1 MRDHQLSL
9 SQFVKKPMRIPRRH
23 FPPRVAFRTRAATR
37 KTPAFR
43 SRKIAIFI
51 TWAIGLFHRKTV
63 LIRHKQSQRTR
74 MKKSVA
80 EKAKEGRLRRPFLV
94 IYGVASLTLAL
105 YRLGSG

>member
-23 FPPRVAFRTRAATR
+23 FPPRVAFGARTAAR

-51 TWAIGLFHRKTV
+51 TWAIGPFHTKTV
-63 LIRHKQSQRTR
+63 LIRDKQSQRTR
-74 MKKSVA
+74 MKKSVT
-80 EKAKEGRLRRPFLV
+80 EKAKKGRLRRPFSV
-94 IYGVASLTLAL
+94 IYGVASSTPAL
-105 YRLGSG
+105 YRLGSW